1 MCFSLLS
8 KPPSLMG
15 TSSIHEYYGYNW
27 IIINEDYDGL
37 VLTMITMICYD

>member
-1 MCFSLLS
+1 
-8 KPPSLMG
+8 MG